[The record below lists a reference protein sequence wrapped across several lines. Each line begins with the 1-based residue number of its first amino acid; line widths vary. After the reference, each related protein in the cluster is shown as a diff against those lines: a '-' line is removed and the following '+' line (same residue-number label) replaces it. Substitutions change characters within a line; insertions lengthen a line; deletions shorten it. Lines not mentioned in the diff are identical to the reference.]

1 MKAIIN
7 AKIITE
13 DEILKGYNLLYM
25 KEVIAISK
33 ELPIW
38 AETIDAK
45 GAYLSAGFIDLHIH
59 GSKGADVMDATPHA
73 LETIST
79 SVLETG
85 TTSFLATTMT
95 MSEENI
101 VSALENIKNHN
112 IKTKRGS
119 KILGVHLEG
128 PFINPKKHGAQNP
141 NYIQKPNVEFIEPY
155 MSIIKMI
162 TLAPEVEG
170 GEIFIKQ
177 IKEKYPKTI
186 LSIGHSD
193 ASFEKTK
200 ESFKWGVSHATHLF
214 NAMNPFHHRE
224 PGIVGAVLESDEVS
238 CEIIADMIHLHP
250 LFFNIL
256 YQLKKEKLL
265 LVTDAMRAGCI
276 SCGEYDLGG
285 QVVTVKEG
293 EARLF
298 DGTLAGSVLK
308 LNEALKNFY
317 EHSDISLPNL
327 IAMVTKTPAQKLGLK
342 IGELKE
348 SYMADMVLFDKDF
361 NILKTFVNGEMQ
373 FKEIK
378 FEEMKFEE
386 MKFDKKG

>member
-59 GSKGADVMDATPHA
+59 GSKGSDVMDATPHA

-79 SVLETG
+79 SLLSTG

-95 MSEENI
+95 MSEDNI
-101 VSALENIKNHN
+101 VLALENIKNYN
-112 IKTKRGS
+112 AKIRRAKSKKAKSKSGA

-128 PFINPKKHGAQNP
+128 PFISPQKHGAQNP
-141 NYIQKPNVEFIEPY
+141 IYIQKPNLELIEPY

-170 GEIFIKQ
+170 GEAFIKYIQ
-177 IKEKYPKTI
+177 ERYPKTL
-186 LSIGHSD
+186 LSIGHSN
-193 ASFEKTK
+193 ASYEKSK
-200 ESFKWGVSHATHLF
+200 ESFKWGISHATHLF
-214 NAMNPFHHRE
+214 NAMNPLHHRE

-256 YQLKKEKLL
+256 YQLKKEKLV

-293 EARLF
+293 EARLS

-308 LNEALKNFY
+308 LNDALKNFY
-317 EHSDISLPNL
+317 EHSEISLPKL
-327 IAMVTKTPAQKLGLK
+327 ISMVTKIPAQKLGLRV
-342 IGELKE
+342 GELKE

-361 NILKTFVNGEMQ
+361 NILKTFVNGE
-373 FKEIK
+373 I
-378 FEEMKFEE
+378 
-386 MKFDKKG
+386 KFDKNSIF